1 LNITGIRNAQGKLI
15 LIRLRDCTVTYKEE
29 CLFLPEHGIYDM
41 IIGKDIISAF
51 AGAADCN
58 SFPNLYAESSTLTIK
73 PIKNDSLKVLEKY
86 YSIVRD
92 YRNNN
97 KNDPKLLRDLFEK
110 VKDSYPKEWLLL
122 LEIMEVSKNA
132 HLIKSIHKHLE
143 QLIILNSK
151 LSSLIT
157 DGIQILKIDDQ

>member
-1 LNITGIRNAQGKLI
+1 MPVLSKKIKLFFQNIGSKLSWLIFLNFENLKTPI
-15 LIRLRDCTVTYKEE
+15 L
-29 CLFLPEHGIYDM
+29 FSNPE
-41 IIGKDIISAF
+41 
-51 AGAADCN
+51 
-58 SFPNLYAESSTLTIK
+58 
-73 PIKNDSLKVLEKY
+73 
-86 YSIVRD
+86 YS
-92 YRNNN
+92 
-97 KNDPKLLRDLFEK
+97 NDPKLLRDLFEK
-110 VKDSYPKEWLLL
+110 VKESYPKEWLLL